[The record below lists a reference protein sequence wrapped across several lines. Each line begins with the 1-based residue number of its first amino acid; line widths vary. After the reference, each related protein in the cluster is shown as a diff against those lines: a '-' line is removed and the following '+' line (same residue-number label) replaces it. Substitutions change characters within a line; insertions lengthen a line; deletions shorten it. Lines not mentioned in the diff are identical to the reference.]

1 MNYQNVVEVFHSQF
15 DTRSPIDPGLRQQY
29 FNNALARFETDLYSL
44 NISDTGEFLDEIS
57 KQEIYLL
64 GRIMYLEYLG
74 RERDR
79 INKINNIVGKDIS
92 LTSMGDTKRVVQ
104 MQYESVKSDVE
115 SLMSKLLPTS
125 YDEDY

>member
-15 DTRSPIDPGLRQQY
+15 DTRSPIDPALREQY
-29 FNNALARFETDLYSL
+29 FNNALARFETNLCSL

-57 KQEIYLL
+57 KQEIYVL
-64 GRIMYLEYLG
+64 GRLMYLEYLG
-74 RERDR
+74 KERDR

-104 MQYESVKSDVE
+104 QQYESVKEDVE
-115 SLMSKLLPTS
+115 ELMARLLPTS
-125 YDEDY
+125 FEDY

>member
-15 DTRSPIDPGLRQQY
+15 DTRSPIDPGLREQY
-29 FNNALARFETDLYSL
+29 FKNAVARFESDLYSL
-44 NISDTGEFLDEIS
+44 IISDAGDFLDAVS

-64 GRIMYLEYLG
+64 GRLMYMEYLG

-104 MQYESVKSDVE
+104 MQYESVRDDVQ
-115 SLMSKLLPTS
+115 SLIAKLLPTS
-125 YDEDY
+125 FGDY

>member
-15 DTRSPIDPGLRQQY
+15 DTRSPIDPALREQY
-29 FNNALARFETDLYSL
+29 FKNALARFESDLYSL
-44 NISDTGEFLDEIS
+44 NISDTGDFLDEIS
-57 KQEIYLL
+57 NQEIYLL
-64 GRIMYLEYLG
+64 GRIMYMEYLG
-74 RERDR
+74 KERDR

-115 SLMSKLLPTS
+115 SLISKLLPTS
-125 YDEDY
+125 FGDY